1 MAVLNSRAWMYK
13 FPARIL
19 ERGEDYYE
27 NGQIINIQKTDCG
40 WSAEAEGTRR
50 YRVEVV
56 TDGEN
61 VTDMYCSCP
70 YAEDHSVC
78 KHMAGLL
85 FALSEEDEDSIEPE
99 NTETVEEVIS
109 RMNAEDLKNEL
120 KRIAD
125 REQSVAAGLKNRYG
139 SRTPDRNTAE
149 QIFVMLDSL
158 AYEHGDRY
166 GFIDWRTGGDYV
178 SAFNRTLA
186 DTVQPLID
194 RGAYDTAFLA
204 LEKAFFVLNNVEMDG
219 SSGEHMDIASEIAGY
234 WDQIIHRVT
243 PEERDKLHDWFE
255 NMEKES
261 SDLICGD
268 LITDTLEKSFD
279 DPKYIDPL
287 LEDVRKKLS
296 EPALSEWK
304 TRDLLE
310 KLCDLLK
317 RSGRD
322 GAEFEAWLDAHKDNI
337 TVKKIRLDQA
347 EKRNDFPAQIRILE
361 DLIECDEMSW
371 ERSKYR
377 KKLVAVY
384 QETDDID
391 NEKETLRRLLFEDG
405 FEDLM
410 YLRRLRELTDP
421 ERWGKVREFY
431 LSAHPRFKAEIYAEE
446 GQYGKLMDTLVKED
460 IKVIEQYRDLVKDR
474 YPKDLLG
481 LYVIH
486 LESLTQE
493 HPSAKVYS
501 EMERYLLSASTIK
514 SSVMSLMRLVSSWRQ
529 EYPTRI
535 KMLEMLDK
543 TEKKIREM

>member
-40 WSAEAEGTRR
+40 YRAEAEGTRR

-109 RMNAEDLKNEL
+109 RMNADDLKNEL

-125 REQSVAAGLKNRYG
+125 REQSVAAGLRNRYG

-166 GFIDWRTGGDYV
+166 GFIDWRSGGDYV

-194 RGAYDTAFLA
+194 RGTYDTAFLA

-234 WDQIIHRVT
+234 WDQIIHLVT
-243 PEERDKLHDWFE
+243 PEERDKIHDWFE

-261 SDLICGD
+261 SNLICGD
-268 LITDTLEKSFD
+268 MITDILEKSFD

-287 LEDVRKKLS
+287 LEDVRRKLS
-296 EPALSEWK
+296 EPDLSDRM
-304 TRDLLE
+304 TRNLLE

-371 ERSKYR
+371 ERTKYR
-377 KKLVAVY
+377 KKLLAVY
-384 QETDDID
+384 QATDDTD

-405 FEDLM
+405 SEDLM

-431 LSAHPRFKAEIYAEE
+431 LSAHPRFKADIYAEE

-460 IKVIEQYRDLVKDR
+460 IKVIEQYHDLVKNR
-474 YPKDLLG
+474 YPKELLG

-493 HPSAKVYS
+493 HPSARVYS
-501 EMERYLLSASTIK
+501 DMERYLLSAFQIK
-514 SSVMSLMRLVSSWRQ
+514 GSIMSLMRLISSWRQ

-535 KMLEMLDK
+535 KMMEMLDK
-543 TEKKIREM
+543 TEKKLGEM